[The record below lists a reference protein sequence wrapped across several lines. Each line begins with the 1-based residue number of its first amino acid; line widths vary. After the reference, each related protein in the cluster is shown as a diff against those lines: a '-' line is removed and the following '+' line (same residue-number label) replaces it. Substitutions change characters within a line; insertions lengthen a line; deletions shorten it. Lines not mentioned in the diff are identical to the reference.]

1 VNEDHAMT
9 NMPGLA
15 ENEGFPQQ
23 PASKSEPNPGST
35 GLAQL
40 LAMIDDLCRVQK
52 QQRVR
57 LMLVE
62 RSLRNLRQRVG
73 SENRVSWGGP
83 YS

>member
-1 VNEDHAMT
+1 MT

-15 ENEGFPQQ
+15 GNEPLPQQ
-23 PASKSEPNPGST
+23 TGNEPELNLGST
-35 GLAQL
+35 ALAQL
-40 LAMIDDLCRVQK
+40 LATIDDMCRVQK
-52 QQRVR
+52 QHRVR

-73 SENRVSWGGP
+73 TENRVTWDSP